1 VSGTPLTCN
10 DGNACNGV
18 ETCNPATGCVAGTA
32 LICNDDNACNG
43 VETCNPATG
52 CVAGTPL
59 VCSDGNA
66 CNGVETCNPAT
77 GCVAGTPVVCT
88 ASDQCHDVGICD
100 HGTGVCSNPNKA
112 NGVTCDDGN
121 SSTTNDTCQGGVCI
135 GGSSCATK
143 PTPKSVGYYKNI
155 CDRQTKGT
163 THFQDDVIT
172 DADAQ
177 CVGQLTASFAGIST
191 AADVCNVIGND
202 HHNPPHGDGPDGPDC
217 DKAEDELM
225 ALALNIC
232 RNRVCTDQEVDS
244 DCGENHNTL
253 TTVGAS
259 LHTADQIVGDPNR
272 DKDTCKNGRCLAQEI
287 NNGHGL
293 HHTALTADKLTGN
306 IVKLTWIDPIMAD
319 GTGEATSYDIWRRA
333 RNTDDA
339 FTQIGT
345 TGNLSFKDTSAGS
358 GEWEYTVTYTLQN

>member
-1 VSGTPLTCN
+1 V
-10 DGNACNGV
+10 
-18 ETCNPATGCVAGTA
+18 CV
-32 LICNDDNACNG
+32 
-43 VETCNPATG
+43 
-52 CVAGTPL
+52 
-59 VCSDGNA
+59 
-66 CNGVETCNPAT
+66 
-77 GCVAGTPVVCT
+77 
-88 ASDQCHDVGICD
+88 
-100 HGTGVCSNPNKA
+100 
-112 NGVTCDDGN
+112 
-121 SSTTNDTCQGGVCI
+121 

-143 PTPKSVGYYKNI
+143 PTPKSSGYYKNI
-155 CDRQTKGT
+155 CNRQTHGT

-177 CVGQLTASFAGIST
+177 CVAQLTTSFAGYTT
-191 AADVCNVIGND
+191 AADVCNEFADNSG
-202 HHNPPHGDGPDGPDC
+202 GSC
-217 DKAEDELM
+217 DKAENELL

-244 DCGENHNTL
+244 DCGDNHNTL

-259 LHTADQIVGDPNR
+259 LHTADQDVSDPNR
-272 DKDTCKNGRCLAQEI
+272 TDATCKDATCLAREI